1 MKMDINYIRFKGI
14 GPVSDRDFV
23 LIEQYFRNENTF
35 YAVTRSCDYSY
46 PEVKGDAI
54 LVLVSK
60 SLPVSKA

>member
-35 YAVTRSCDYSY
+35 YVVTRSCDYSY
-46 PEVKGDAI
+46 PEVKGVVRA
-54 LVLVSK
+54 
-60 SLPVSKA
+60 